1 MGIVLKRRDK
11 APVVKDVYGGIIDI
25 LMKQQNIDAAVEF
38 LKQALQNLVEEK
50 YPLDKLII
58 TKSLR
63 GNYKNPKQ
71 IAHKVLADRIE
82 ERDPGNKPSV
92 GDRIPFVYI
101 KNPNKRALQGEKI
114 EIPSYI
120 VENGLKP
127 DYSHYITNQ
136 IMKPVLQLFGLVIK
150 ELPGMK
156 GRALKQKQFD
166 NEIKEI
172 ISTINKKQLSPDET
186 LSELNKKQEAV
197 TSKYVKQ
204 LLFSKYITMAENT
217 STRTR
222 TVDSFF
228 K

>member
-1 MGIVLKRRDK
+1 
-11 APVVKDVYGGIIDI
+11 
-25 LMKQQNIDAAVEF
+25 
-38 LKQALQNLVEEK
+38 
-50 YPLDKLII
+50 
-58 TKSLR
+58 
-63 GNYKNPKQ
+63 
-71 IAHKVLADRIE
+71 
-82 ERDPGNKPSV
+82 
-92 GDRIPFVYI
+92 
-101 KNPNKRALQGEKI
+101 
-114 EIPSYI
+114 
-120 VENGLKP
+120 
-127 DYSHYITNQ
+127 
-136 IMKPVLQLFGLVIK
+136 MKPVLQLFGLVIK

-172 ISTINKKQLSPDET
+172 ISTINKKQLSPDDS
-186 LSELNKKQEAV
+186 LSELNKKQEAI